1 MPYNFDPEFID
12 FIAQVPDL
20 AFDDPGVA
28 RATLNA
34 MADQINSN
42 IDLARVDVNE
52 HTIAGPTNAPLR
64 VRVYSPKQRSANVP
78 GLLCIHS
85 GGFVIG
91 SLDTEHASLIALCE
105 ALGVVVASVDYRLA
119 PEHPYP
125 AGLEDCYTAL
135 RWFHSSAASLGVDI
149 ERIGLYGISA
159 GGGLAAA
166 LSLLAR
172 DRGGPALCFQYLGVP
187 ELDDRMQTT
196 SMRNFVDTPLWS
208 RVHAELSWK
217 YYLGDQFKP
226 GAADVPMYAAPA
238 RATNLQGLPPAYV
251 VAAEFDPLRDENILY
266 ALRLLEAGV
275 PTELH
280 VFAGTFHGS
289 QMFANAQVS
298 QRQQQETIAV
308 LRRGL
313 RIE

>member
-1 MPYNFDPEFID
+1 MPYNFDPEFAP
-12 FIAQVPDL
+12 FLAQVPDL
-20 AFDDPGVA
+20 SIENVSVA
-28 RATLNA
+28 RAALDD
-34 MADQINSN
+34 MAAQINSN
-42 IDLARVDVNE
+42 LDLGRVEIVE

-64 VRVYSPKQRSANVP
+64 VRVYTPKQRAVSVP
-78 GLLCIHS
+78 GLLCIHA

-91 SLDTEHASLIALCE
+91 SLETEHASLIALCE
-105 ALGVVVASVDYRLA
+105 ALGAVIASVDYRLA

-125 AGLEDCYTAL
+125 AGIEDCYTAL
-135 RWFHSSAASLGVDI
+135 RWFHSSAESLGVDV
-149 ERIGLYGISA
+149 ERIGVYGLSA
-159 GGGLAAA
+159 GGGLSAA
-166 LSLLAR
+166 LTLLTR
-172 DRGGPALCFQYLGVP
+172 DRGGPKLCFQYLGVP

-217 YYLGDQFKP
+217 YYLGDQFKS
-226 GAADVPMYAAPA
+226 GAADVPAYAAPA
-238 RATNLQGLPPAYV
+238 RATNLSDLPPAYI

-280 VFAGTFHGS
+280 VFPGTFHGS
-289 QMFANAQVS
+289 QMFEHARVS
-298 QRQQQETIAV
+298 RRQQQETIEV

-313 RIE
+313 RIG